1 MPDPSQALAH
11 DQLPVQLAALG
22 ACTDLLIHHQPEALL
37 PCTPPAPSPAAA
49 PLAPMEDGCSSAIF
63 DLLLPLLRGSDRLLS
78 AAAALA
84 GCRLLH
90 TGRVIS
96 SALTARLLLIYF
108 QSDANVGCSA
118 PICAPPDDV
127 LADAGLL
134 DSDRALVDLLCEPKQ
149 VLSVFFASCA
159 STAQLGAA
167 LLPAIRAVL
176 AAAPGSPESA
186 IQVDSLASF
195 VLTLTRPADEP
206 TEASE
211 SLHEAA
217 ALALSCEA
225 LAAPEE
231 AEGVMLPRVFAQL
244 VLPPAAQCKHLG
256 PLLELLARL
265 EEALSDKTALRTVQK
280 FRERVEVLV
289 QARADAAEACARAG
303 PCADEI
309 VSAHALIRGGDA
321 ELSEAIQR
329 ERERSRDEQAAVNER
344 RRSLTP
350 VKPRP
355 PTKRRLAK
363 GGKATP
369 GMAERLVTQAR
380 ENTLAN

>member
-1 MPDPSQALAH
+1 
-11 DQLPVQLAALG
+11 
-22 ACTDLLIHHQPEALL
+22 
-37 PCTPPAPSPAAA
+37 
-49 PLAPMEDGCSSAIF
+49 MEDGCSSAIF
-63 DLLLPLLRGSDRLLS
+63 ELLLPLLRGSDRLLS

-108 QSDANVGCSA
+108 QSDADAGCTT
-118 PICAPPDDV
+118 PMCAPPDEV

-134 DSDRALVDLLCEPKQ
+134 DSGRALVDLLCEPKQ
-149 VLSVFFASCA
+149 LLSVFFASCA

-167 LLPAIRAVL
+167 LLPAVRAVL

-186 IQVDSLASF
+186 IPVDSLASF

-206 TEASE
+206 AEASE

-217 ALALSCEA
+217 ALALCCEA

-231 AEGVMLPRVFAQL
+231 AEGVMLPRAFAQL
-244 VLPPAAQCKHLG
+244 VLPPAAQCKQLG
-256 PLLELLARL
+256 PLSELLSLL
-265 EEALSDKTALRTVQK
+265 EESVSDKAALRSVQK
-280 FRERVEVLV
+280 LRERVQGLMH
-289 QARADAAEACARAG
+289 ARADAAEPCARAG
-303 PCADEI
+303 PCADDI
-309 VSAHALIRGGDA
+309 ISAHALIRSGDA

-329 ERERSRDEQAAVNER
+329 ERERSREEQAALNER

-350 VKPRP
+350 VRPRP
-355 PTKRRLAK
+355 PPKRRLAK

-369 GMAERLVTQAR
+369 GMAERLVTEAQ